1 MFDAHAHLH
10 DPRLRASQEAWLEQA
25 TLTGLTGICSCGTSP
40 ADWEATR
47 TLAHHPFPFRLVS
60 GFGVHPWYVRD
71 LPTDWQEQLEAIIV
85 QEPTAVIGEIGL
97 DGLKDTTS
105 WELQESILRRQLTL
119 AVKHNRPV
127 VLHGARAWG
136 RLVEVLK
143 SYANQ
148 LPGFMAH
155 SFGGS
160 LETLKEISRLG
171 GYLSFSGT
179 ICNVNATKV
188 RLAAQAVPTDRLLI
202 ETDSPDLFPLGGNTL
217 PNDKS
222 DKPVNHPGNL
232 SLVCNTLA
240 TLRNLSPEIVTKIT
254 VTNAKRLF
262 G

>member
-1 MFDAHAHLH
+1 MFDAHAHLQ
-10 DPRLRASQEAWLEQA
+10 DPRLREVHESWLEAA
-25 TLTGLTGICSCGTSP
+25 THANLTGICSYGTSP
-40 ADWEATR
+40 EDWAATR
-47 TLAHHPFPFRLVS
+47 DLAHQPLPFRLIP

-71 LPTDWQEQLEAIIV
+71 LPADWQERLEAIIV
-85 QEPTAVIGEIGL
+85 QEPNAIIGEIGL

-105 WELQESILRRQLTL
+105 WELQESILRWQLAL

-136 RLVEVLK
+136 RLVDVLK

-160 LETLKEISRLG
+160 LETMKDILRLG

-179 ICNVNATKV
+179 LCNMNATKV
-188 RLAAQAVPTDRLLI
+188 RLAAQAVPADRLLA
-202 ETDSPDLFPLGGNTL
+202 ETDSPDLFPVGGKTL
-217 PNDKS
+217 PNDTS

-232 SLVCNTLA
+232 PHVLGALA
-240 TLRNLSPEIVTKIT
+240 TLRNLAPEIVVEMTDE
-254 VTNAKRLF
+254 NAQRLF
-262 G
+262 R